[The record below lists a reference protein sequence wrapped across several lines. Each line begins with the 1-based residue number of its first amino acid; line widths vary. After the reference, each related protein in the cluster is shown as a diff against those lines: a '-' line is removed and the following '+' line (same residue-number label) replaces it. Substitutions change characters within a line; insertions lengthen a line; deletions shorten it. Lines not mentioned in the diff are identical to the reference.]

1 MNLSARYHHGGL
13 SHRERRLSENQ
24 TECPELQVRRPDT
37 HISCLT
43 VCPPRTSSVVV
54 SRAKIKSVKLTLAI
68 ILCYVLSSCPF
79 IVGQLIFQLS
89 QDEM

>member
-24 TECPELQVRRPDT
+24 TECPELQVRRPD
-37 HISCLT
+37 SYLLSDCL
-43 VCPPRTSSVVV
+43 PPRTSSLVV